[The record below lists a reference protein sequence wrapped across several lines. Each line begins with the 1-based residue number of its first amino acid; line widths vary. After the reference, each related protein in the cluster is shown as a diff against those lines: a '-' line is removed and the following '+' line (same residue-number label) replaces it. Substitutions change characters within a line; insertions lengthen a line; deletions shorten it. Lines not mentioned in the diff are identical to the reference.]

1 DGLSPNTAVH
11 LWLENVLAAEQDTR
25 AFRRVFV
32 TYDELLENGPATV
45 DKIARDLNV
54 KWPIR
59 FEWVADQIE
68 RFLSSD
74 LKHHD
79 NVTTPQLDR
88 KLAGWSETVYRAL
101 RGAAEGNHESLNMLE
116 TVRAALMKY
125 KPSKTL
131 EQIFRQPVYDRYEQ
145 WFEKQRLIHFSGLVR
160 GFQKERLAETVR
172 FHFLIHLRRDQEAL
186 LKMTLEVLLALDY
199 ADWFLSIIVGFIA
212 SIDSDVFLKSFQ

>member
-1 DGLSPNTAVH
+1 MT
-11 LWLENVLAAEQDTR
+11 
-25 AFRRVFV
+25 
-32 TYDELLENGPATV
+32 
-45 DKIARDLNV
+45 
-54 KWPIR
+54 WPIR
-59 FEWVADQIE
+59 FEWVADHFDS
-68 RFLSSD
+68 FLTSD

-88 KLAGWSETVYRAL
+88 KLAGWSETVYEAL
-101 RGAAEGNHESLNMLE
+101 RGAAEGNDDSLNMLE
-116 TVRAALMKY
+116 TVRAALIKY